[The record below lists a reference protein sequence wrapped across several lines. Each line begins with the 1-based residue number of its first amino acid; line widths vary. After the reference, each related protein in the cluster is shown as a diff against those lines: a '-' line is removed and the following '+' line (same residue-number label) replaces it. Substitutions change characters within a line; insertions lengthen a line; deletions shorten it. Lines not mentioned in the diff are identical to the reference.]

1 MLLTMPAPGN
11 FDMLA
16 RQVLGPK
23 VDDVALAGTVCLPWA
38 CRIVEYARKV
48 ELLGEKNPVTLV
60 GRPASAAQQIIAAA
74 DKLHDATRFRAE
86 QLFVQATL
94 FPTNPMLHPG
104 IMYSFWSRWD
114 GQPLEQRPVF
124 YEGVD
129 DYAASVLEG
138 EDQDLQAIRRA
149 LEQELGMVLELPTLK
164 QQMVEGYGDQISD
177 PSTYKSML
185 NTNASLMGLYHP
197 SVQDSDGKWL
207 PDLKSRYLWEDV
219 PHGLG
224 AMKGVAQLM
233 SVPTPSI
240 DKVLTW
246 AQGMMGREY
255 LVGDQLVGKDLASTA
270 APQAFGIT
278 TKEAL
283 LSELRHQLAAPT
295 APAVASV

>member
-1 MLLTMPAPGN
+1 MILTMPAPGN

-23 VDDVALAGTVCLPWA
+23 VDDVVLAGTVCLPWA
-38 CRIVEYARKV
+38 CRIEEYARKV
-48 ELLGEKNPVTLV
+48 DLLGEKTPVTLV
-60 GRPASAAQQIIAAA
+60 ARPAAAAQQVIAAA
-74 DKLHDATRFRAE
+74 DKIHDATRFRHE
-86 QLFVQATL
+86 KLFIQATL

-104 IMYSFWSRWD
+104 IMYAYWSRWD
-114 GQPLEQRPVF
+114 GKPLDKRPVF

-129 DYAASVLEG
+129 DYAASILEG
-138 EDQDLQAIRRA
+138 EDTDLQATRRA
-149 LEQELGMVLELPTLK
+149 LGSALGVQLPLPTLK
-164 QQMVEGYGDQISD
+164 EQMVEGYGDKISD

-197 SVQDSDGKWL
+197 SVQDKDGKWL
-207 PDLKSRYLWEDV
+207 PGLKSRYLWEDV
-219 PHGLG
+219 PHGLV

-233 SVPTPSI
+233 GLATPSI

-246 AQGMMGREY
+246 AQGLMGREY
-255 LVGDQLVGKDLASTA
+255 LVGDQLVGKDVDTTS

-283 LSELRHQLAAPT
+283 LAELRHQLDAAPAAT
-295 APAVASV
+295 A